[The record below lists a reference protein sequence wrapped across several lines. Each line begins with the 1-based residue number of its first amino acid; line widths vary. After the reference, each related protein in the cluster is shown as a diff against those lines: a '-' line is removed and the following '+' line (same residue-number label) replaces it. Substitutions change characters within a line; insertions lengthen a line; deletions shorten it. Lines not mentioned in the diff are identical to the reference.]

1 MNVRRLS
8 LDTTLTPER
17 MADLRAGRPTGHAA
31 AQDQVRRA
39 GLGRRQGGRSY
50 RPDMLYADPRT
61 ISPRWSYAV
70 MRIKRILEGHARAS
84 TVEGAIKGAECAGLA
99 QQYIETWSYYMF
111 RSKPVPL
118 VGTDHNPF
126 RHLSDGDAIRK
137 FVRMVE
143 DICDRSTGKLGSW
156 YTR

>member
-17 MADLRAGRPTGHAA
+17 MADLRARRPVGHDLAR
-31 AQDQVRRA
+31 AQVQRA
-39 GLGRRQGGRSY
+39 GLSDRRGQAY
-50 RPDMLYADPRT
+50 RPDMLYADPRI

-70 MRIKRILEGHARAS
+70 MRIKRILEGAARAPS
-84 TVEGAIKGAECAGLA
+84 VEDAVKGAEHAALA
-99 QQYIETWSYYMF
+99 QQYMETWAFYMF
-111 RSKPVPL
+111 RSKPAPL

-126 RHLSDGDAIRK
+126 RHMSDGDAIRR

-143 DICDRSTGKLGSW
+143 DICDRSTGRLGSW

>member
-1 MNVRRLS
+1 
-8 LDTTLTPER
+8 
-17 MADLRAGRPTGHAA
+17 
-31 AQDQVRRA
+31 
-39 GLGRRQGGRSY
+39 
-50 RPDMLYADPRT
+50 MLYADPRT

-70 MRIKRILEGHARAS
+70 MRIKRILEGHAKAT
-84 TVEGAIKGAECAGLA
+84 TVEGAIRGAEYAGLA
-99 QQYIETWSYYMF
+99 QQYIETWSFYMF
-111 RSKPVPL
+111 RSKPAPL

-156 YTR
+156 CTR